1 MAKLDRFE
9 RELSCDHH
17 LRVCFPLLLTPPAS
31 SVGTFDLTIVML
43 MSIASSC
50 FTVNIL
56 KLFALR
62 ERRYPITQRIAI
74 NNVPAPDGGAFVRKP
89 PPDLFSPPA
98 KDRNLRCRHL

>member
-1 MAKLDRFE
+1 MAKMDRFG
-9 RELSCDHH
+9 RELSCDL

-56 KLFALR
+56 KLLYIR
-62 ERRYPITQRIAI
+62 IERAPISDNAAHCDQ
-74 NNVPAPDGGAFVRKP
+74 
-89 PPDLFSPPA
+89 
-98 KDRNLRCRHL
+98 

>member
-9 RELSCDHH
+9 RELSCDHL

-56 KLFALR
+56 KLLYIR
-62 ERRYPITQRIAI
+62 IERATISDNAAHCDQ
-74 NNVPAPDGGAFVRKP
+74 
-89 PPDLFSPPA
+89 
-98 KDRNLRCRHL
+98 

>member
-9 RELSCDHH
+9 RELSCDH
-17 LRVCFPLLLTPPAS
+17 LRVCFPLLSTPPAS

-56 KLFALR
+56 KLLYIR
-62 ERRYPITQRIAI
+62 IERAAI
-74 NNVPAPDGGAFVRKP
+74 SDNAAHCDQYCPGSRWW
-89 PPDLFSPPA
+89 SI
-98 KDRNLRCRHL
+98 C